1 MSRLRS
7 FLALPPSRKR
17 LFVVALAL
25 TVLVRAGLVLFSFR
39 RTGAL
44 LDRLPGSDGRQSA
57 GDDGQPS
64 SSEGHPPRAE
74 IRWAV
79 TMAGNQ
85 VPNTTCLP
93 RALVAHT
100 LCRRAGHP
108 SNLYVGVDRES
119 EEFVAH
125 SWVESHGEVV
135 VGDEV
140 DLENFETLGVVDP

>member
-25 TVLVRAGLVLFSFR
+25 TVLVRAGLALFSFR

-44 LDRLPGSDGRQSA
+44 LDRLPASDSKRM
-57 GDDGQPS
+57 
-64 SSEGHPPRAE
+64 PRAE

-79 TMAGNQ
+79 TVAGDQ

-140 DLENFETLGVVDP
+140 DLDSFETLGVVDP